1 MSKACD
7 NRSMVCP
14 PIFNDENECP
24 YGAEDE
30 HVAPGKGSAKSTC
43 FPSDKGV
50 LNEMMKAAKLDM
62 SKMTKA
68 DAKSVGGKAARRGG
82 GGFGRLL
89 SDVTNEQ
96 QAEQCDRD
104 EKHALDLQCDDA
116 LDMASQWMQMDA
128 GKCHSS
134 LQ

>member
-7 NRSMVCP
+7 DRSMVCP

-24 YGAEDE
+24 SYAEDK
-30 HVAPGKGSAKSTC
+30 HVAPGKMFTKSSC

-62 SKMTKA
+62 PKMTKA
-68 DAKSVGGKAARRGG
+68 DAKSVGGKGARRGG
-82 GGFGRLL
+82 GAFGRLL

-96 QAEQCDRD
+96 QAEQCERD

-128 GKCHSS
+128 GE
-134 LQ
+134 